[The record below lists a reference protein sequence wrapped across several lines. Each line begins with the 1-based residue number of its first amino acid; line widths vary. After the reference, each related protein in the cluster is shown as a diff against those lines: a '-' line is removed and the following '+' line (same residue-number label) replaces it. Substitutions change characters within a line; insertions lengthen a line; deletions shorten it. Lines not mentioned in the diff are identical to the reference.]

1 MMAEPSS
8 EFWLYRILRK
18 AAGMVAHL
26 LCLGFTIGIGVVSR
40 PGTSLFSWHPFL
52 MALAF
57 SFIMTQAILLFSPES
72 SLILSYSRK
81 IKVRSHWV
89 LQGLATVCAILGL
102 TIISYNKYL
111 NDKPHFTSWH
121 GLIGLATVVYVCL
134 QSTGGVTL
142 LYPKLMRKWSLA
154 KLKLYHATSGLVG
167 YLLGC
172 TSLLLG
178 MCSEWFTGTVASV
191 SWYLAI
197 CCPVLLALVIM
208 NQITNAYLRKKR
220 IQP

>member
-1 MMAEPSS
+1 MAEPSTD
-8 EFWLYRILRK
+8 FWLYGVVRK
-18 AAGMVAHL
+18 AAGTAAHL
-26 LCLGFTIGIGVVSR
+26 LSLGFPVGIGVVTK
-40 PGTSLFSWHPFL
+40 PGSSLFSWHPFL

-72 SLILSYSRK
+72 SPILSYSRK

-89 LQGLATVCAILGL
+89 LQGLATVCAVLGL

-121 GLIGLATVVYVCL
+121 GLVGLVTILYICM
-134 QSTGGVTL
+134 QSIGGVSL
-142 LYPKLMRKWSLA
+142 LYPKLMRNWSLS
-154 KLKLYHATSGLVG
+154 KLKLYHATSGLVS

-178 MCSEWFTGTVASV
+178 MCSIWFTETVTGI
-191 SWYLAI
+191 SWYLAV
-197 CCPVLLALVIM
+197 CCPVLLTLIIM
-208 NQITNAYLRKKR
+208 NQISNAYLKKKR
-220 IQP
+220 MQP